1 MQYNDFS
8 DAEGETQSRW
18 RDHGIASVKSID
30 SVEQGRS
37 LSKMSNND
45 HGGRESA
52 SSKVRFHMRGKES
65 KGSCESGSCSSS
77 RSYVYEEEG
86 ESERSQ
92 QSGLEIGRKCERE
105 LSGYGKS
112 FSGNSNRF

>member
-1 MQYNDFS
+1 MC
-8 DAEGETQSRW
+8 
-18 RDHGIASVKSID
+18 DHTIQCDKNTCFFLM
-30 SVEQGRS
+30 
-37 LSKMSNND
+37 LSKMSTND
-45 HGGRESA
+45 YGGRESV

-65 KGSCESGSCSSS
+65 EGSRTSGNCSSS

-92 QSGLEIGRKCERE
+92 QSGREIVGKCERE